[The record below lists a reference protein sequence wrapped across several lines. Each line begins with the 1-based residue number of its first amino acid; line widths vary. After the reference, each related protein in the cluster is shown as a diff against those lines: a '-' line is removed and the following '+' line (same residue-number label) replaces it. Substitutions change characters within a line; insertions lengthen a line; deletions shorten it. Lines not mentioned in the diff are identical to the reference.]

1 MECTDSL
8 LHVLYYVCIIQW
20 LVTNNII
27 VMCMCQ
33 NKSISHVQYY
43 TAWSEYITPNDS
55 NSCWSLSLFCVIVV
69 YLLEFKPWL
78 YLNSLWNTFWLQN
91 TIFIYFLPYFASIVS
106 WYYLSPSL
114 CLSVCLSIYYRL
126 SLSFFSEHEIVT
138 KTGRVVRLGSLW
150 IF

>member
-8 LHVLYYVCIIQW
+8 LHVLYYVHIIQW

-55 NSCWSLSLFCVIVV
+55 NVV
-69 YLLEFKPWL
+69 VGVL
-78 YLNSLWNTFWLQN
+78 
-91 TIFIYFLPYFASIVS
+91 IYFV
-106 WYYLSPSL
+106 
-114 CLSVCLSIYYRL
+114 
-126 SLSFFSEHEIVT
+126 
-138 KTGRVVRLGSLW
+138 
-150 IF
+150 

>member
-8 LHVLYYVCIIQW
+8 LHVLYYVHIIQW

-55 NSCWSLSLFCVIVV
+55 NSCWSISLFCVIVV
-69 YLLEFKPWL
+69 YLLEFKPCM
-78 YLNSLWNTFWLQN
+78 
-91 TIFIYFLPYFASIVS
+91 TIFKSFVRHFLTPKHYFYIFLALFCFYCFLILLVSISVS
-106 WYYLSPSL
+106 F
-114 CLSVCLSIYYRL
+114 CLSVCLLSSI
-126 SLSFFSEHEIVT
+126 SVFF
-138 KTGRVVRLGSLW
+138 L
-150 IF
+150 